1 MSALT
6 IRRANEED
14 APAISR
20 LIALIANERIYSA
33 IDRPFTPC
41 EQRDYIASLSTREGI
56 FLGENEEEGIV
67 GVQTLEAW
75 ARSINSMRHVAQ
87 IGTFLPP
94 GSRRQG
100 VGTRLFKY
108 TAEFARAVGFRKLII
123 QVRASNAPALA
134 FYRKLGFEPSGR
146 LRRQVIIDG
155 AEDDELLFELF
166 L

>member
-1 MSALT
+1 MSAFT
-6 IRRANEED
+6 IRRATEND
-14 APAISR
+14 AAAISMS
-20 LIALIANERIYSA
+20 IALIAEERIYSA
-33 IDRPFTPC
+33 IDRPFTPG

-56 FLGENEEEGIV
+56 FLGETDENGIV
-67 GVQTLEAW
+67 GIQTLEAW

-100 VGTRLFKY
+100 VGTRLFEY
-108 TAEFARAVGFRKLII
+108 TSDFARAAGFRKLII

-134 FYRKLGFEPSGR
+134 FYRKLGFEPAGR
-146 LRRQVIIDG
+146 LRRQVMIDG
-155 AEDDELLFELF
+155 IEDDELLFELF